1 MRDLLKF
8 SGRWASALVGVA
20 SGWVVN
26 FFVYISIANASSGDR
41 ISWLYWTGM
50 FCLLAW
56 FLIGLP
62 LALSDLDVSST
73 VRRLASATVMSG
85 LAGVL
90 MIILFFGFQVSIG
103 FFFFGGLAF
112 MTAAVSMLVYAALTR
127 IIPVRGKG
135 SLP

>member
-26 FFVYISIANASSGDR
+26 FFLYINIANASSGDR

-56 FLIGLP
+56 FLVGLP
-62 LALSDLDVSST
+62 LALSDIDVSST
-73 VRRLASATVMSG
+73 LRRLALAMVVSG
-85 LAGVL
+85 LVGVL
-90 MIILFFGFQVSIG
+90 MIVFFFGFPVSTG
-103 FFFFGGLAF
+103 FFVFGGLAF
-112 MTAAVSMLVYAALTR
+112 MTAAVSMLAYAALTR
-127 IIPVRGKG
+127 ILPVRR
-135 SLP
+135 